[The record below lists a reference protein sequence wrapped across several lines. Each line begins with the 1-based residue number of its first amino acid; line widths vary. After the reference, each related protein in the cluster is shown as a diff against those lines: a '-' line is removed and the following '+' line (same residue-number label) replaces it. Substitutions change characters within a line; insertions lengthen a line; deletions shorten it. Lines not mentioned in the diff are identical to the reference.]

1 MGAAGR
7 GLEMVARRGI
17 GDGGRVVGAGVGR
30 RGEGRIGTEGG
41 GQAGRRGRRK
51 GTKEAV
57 GCLAGGNFLIKFKR
71 MAGICNY
78 ITDIA
83 AHKRSCGNVR
93 TAP

>member
-1 MGAAGR
+1 MFR
-7 GLEMVARRGI
+7 
-17 GDGGRVVGAGVGR
+17 AGVGAE
-30 RGEGRIGTEGG
+30 RGGKGRIGT
-41 GQAGRRGRRK
+41 
-51 GTKEAV
+51 KEADRQ
-57 GCLAGGNFLIKFKR
+57 GGEGWKGAKEADRSGGNFLIKFKR